1 MPKDITP
8 FQFNIKFSMDVSS
21 VLWVHVFSYLDEKD
35 QASVSGVCY
44 EWWKMIFGKLSVL
57 REVEWQELDISGTGR
72 LYRFIP
78 LKMFSTLERLNMSE
92 TMIANAHFRQ
102 MVQVARNLQSVNIA
116 NCPSLDQSCIFQVK
130 EDFGQLRHI
139 DISRNAKFTILTV
152 ACLCSCENLEILVA
166 HGYEFSAE
174 ELLFLEKT
182 FESISS
188 GTLELETND
197 GYNALDVMATFPE
210 ELFGDEL
217 LF

>member
-57 REVEWQELDISGTGR
+57 REVKWQELDISGRGR

-78 LKMFSTLERLNMSE
+78 LKMFSTLESLNMSE
-92 TMIANAHFRQ
+92 TMTTNAHFRQ
-102 MVQVARNLQSVNIA
+102 IVQEARNLQSVNIA

-139 DISRNAKFTILTV
+139 DISGNAKFTILTV

-182 FESISS
+182 FESITG
-188 GTLELETND
+188 GTLKLETDD
-197 GYNALDVMATFPE
+197 GYNALDVMTTFAE